1 MNHKITIIG
10 AGYVGL
16 SLAVLLSNK
25 YKVVIC
31 DISDEKVKKINSGM
45 SPIQDDEIIKEL
57 SKGQLDIK
65 ATTDSMNAIKD
76 ASYIIIATPTDYN
89 DTNNKFDT
97 SSVDNIIESSLKI
110 NTDALIVIKSTIPIG
125 HTEKLQTKFKTK
137 RIIYSP
143 EFLREGKALID
154 NLNPSRIVI
163 GGICEKSK
171 SFAKILKNAANN
183 SSKVSV
189 LHVSSTEAEAIKLF
203 SNTYL
208 AMRVAFFNELDSF
221 SLVWNLN
228 SKNIIQG
235 VSLDDRVGNYYNNPS
250 FGYGGYC
257 LPKDTK
263 QLLSNY
269 KNVPQTLIHAV
280 VESNEIRKEFISQQ
294 ILMQKPS
301 LVGLYRLI
309 MKNGSDNFR
318 ESAIISILENLDK
331 NGVEVI
337 IYEPLI
343 KSNTYESF
351 KVENNIDKFK
361 QSTDLII
368 ANRGS
373 DALLDVDHKLFSRDL
388 FGDN

>member
-1 MNHKITIIG
+1 M
-10 AGYVGL
+10 
-16 SLAVLLSNK
+16 
-25 YKVVIC
+25 
-31 DISDEKVKKINSGM
+31 
-45 SPIQDDEIIKEL
+45 
-57 SKGQLDIK
+57 
-65 ATTDSMNAIKD
+65 
-76 ASYIIIATPTDYN
+76 
-89 DTNNKFDT
+89 
-97 SSVDNIIESSLKI
+97 
-110 NTDALIVIKSTIPIG
+110 
-125 HTEKLQTKFKTK
+125 
-137 RIIYSP
+137 R
-143 EFLREGKALID
+143 
-154 NLNPSRIVI
+154 
-163 GGICEKSK
+163 
-171 SFAKILKNAANN
+171 NN

-189 LHVSSTEAEAIKLF
+189 LHVSSTEAVAIKLF

-294 ILMQKPS
+294 ILMQKPC
-301 LVGLYRLI
+301 LVGLYMLI

>member
-137 RIIYSP
+137 RI
-143 EFLREGKALID
+143 R
-154 NLNPSRIVI
+154 
-163 GGICEKSK
+163 
-171 SFAKILKNAANN
+171 
-183 SSKVSV
+183 
-189 LHVSSTEAEAIKLF
+189 T
-203 SNTYL
+203 
-208 AMRVAFFNELDSF
+208 
-221 SLVWNLN
+221 
-228 SKNIIQG
+228 
-235 VSLDDRVGNYYNNPS
+235 
-250 FGYGGYC
+250 
-257 LPKDTK
+257 
-263 QLLSNY
+263 
-269 KNVPQTLIHAV
+269 
-280 VESNEIRKEFISQQ
+280 
-294 ILMQKPS
+294 
-301 LVGLYRLI
+301 
-309 MKNGSDNFR
+309 
-318 ESAIISILENLDK
+318 
-331 NGVEVI
+331 
-337 IYEPLI
+337 
-343 KSNTYESF
+343 
-351 KVENNIDKFK
+351 
-361 QSTDLII
+361 
-368 ANRGS
+368 
-373 DALLDVDHKLFSRDL
+373 
-388 FGDN
+388 